1 VNVRQLIDILKDQ
14 DPDAVVEL
22 AIVAPVEE
30 DEEDIT
36 VDRYEVDAVMPWDR
50 DENEEQ
56 KVWLVGGEEDDVDAF
71 IDAVEDDSEHD
82 HEHD

>member
-1 VNVRQLIDILKDQ
+1 MDFLSEQ
-14 DPDAVVEL
+14 DPDAEVEL
-22 AIVAPVEE
+22 AIVAPV
-30 DEEDIT
+30 DDDVEDIT

-50 DENEEQ
+50 DENEDP

-71 IDAVEDDSEHD
+71 IDAVEDDAEPD